1 MKRIAS
7 AVLFFG
13 LLASAASSQYL
24 EVRRAAIVK
33 EQPAGNAGII
43 ERVQS
48 GDFLRLLNNGQQQN
62 GYYRV
67 RAKSVA
73 QDGWIYR
80 TLVRRHEGE
89 MPGLGFV
96 LHFTPAPPGYYA
108 GAEGLED
115 EALKAALYTIIR
127 NHHGFSYG
135 SLWDYLKRTDLDP
148 RDTTRVIG
156 IYSGFSM
163 LADSEYSGGRGWT
176 REHVWAKS
184 FGDFGTTEGA
194 GTDLHHIRVEDV
206 STNTAR
212 NNRSF
217 DECNQPYV
225 DNAGTYSGPTSSSTS
240 TNTWAWEPRDEVKG
254 DVARMMFYMDVRYEG
269 DDGEPNLVLVDSL
282 VGKLNKKP
290 VHGRVSVLLQWHTQ
304 DPVDNYE
311 RYRNSVIFGLQNNR
325 NPFIDHPEFVG
336 RIWQ

>member
-1 MKRIAS
+1 MKHIAS
-7 AVLFFG
+7 TVLFLA
-13 LLASAASSQYL
+13 LLVSAASSQYL
-24 EVRRAAIVK
+24 EVRRAAIIK
-33 EQPAGNAGII
+33 EQPASNAGII

-48 GDFLRLLNNGQQQN
+48 GDFLRLLDNGQQQN

-67 RAKSVA
+67 RAKSIA

-80 TLVRRHEGE
+80 TLVRRHDGE
-89 MPGLGFV
+89 LPGGFA
-96 LHFTPAPPGYYA
+96 LHFTTAPSGYYA
-108 GAEGLED
+108 GAAGLD
-115 EALKAALYTIIR
+115 GVALRAALHTIIGDHR
-127 NHHGFSYG
+127 SFSYG
-135 SLWDYLKRTDLDP
+135 SLWDHLKKTDLDP
-148 RDTTRVIG
+148 RDTNRVIG

-163 LADSEYSGGRGWT
+163 LADSEYSAGKGWT

-184 FGDFGTTEGA
+184 FGDFGTAEGA

-217 DECNQPYV
+217 DQCDQPYI
-225 DNAGTYSGPTSSSTS
+225 DNSGTYNGATLSRTS
-240 TNTWAWEPRDEVKG
+240 TATWTWEPRDDVKG
-254 DVARMMFYMDVRYEG
+254 DVARMIFYMDVRYEG

-290 VHGRVSVLLQWHTQ
+290 VHGRVSALLRWHTQ

-311 RYRNSVIFGLQNNR
+311 RHRNSVIFGLQNNR
-325 NPFIDHPEFVG
+325 NPFIDHPEYVG